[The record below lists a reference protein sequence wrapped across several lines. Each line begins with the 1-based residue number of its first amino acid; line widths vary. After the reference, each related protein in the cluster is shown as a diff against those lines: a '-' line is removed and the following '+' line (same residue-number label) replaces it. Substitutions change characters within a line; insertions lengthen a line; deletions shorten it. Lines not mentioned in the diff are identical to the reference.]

1 MKNEMMNAMNE
12 DMNTGADTDTAPAC
26 DCCRHKE
33 RSPEEYN
40 DLIKRLNRVEGQ
52 IRGIKGMLDKDAYC
66 IDILTQVAAATSALN
81 SFSKVLLKNHIK
93 SCVEDDVRNGSE
105 DKIDELI
112 KFLPK
117 MMK

>member
-1 MKNEMMNAMNE
+1 MAIKEAKAMSDIEIREIGENSAS
-12 DMNTGADTDTAPAC
+12 GC

-33 RSPEEYN
+33 RSPEEYK
-40 DLIKRLNRVEGQ
+40 DLVKRLNRVEGQ

-81 SFSKVLLKNHIK
+81 SFSKVLLANHIK
-93 SCVEDDVRNGSE
+93 SCVEDDVKNGSE
-105 DKIDELI
+105 VKIDELI
-112 KFLPK
+112 AFLPK

>member
-1 MKNEMMNAMNE
+1 MSDIGIREVSE
-12 DMNTGADTDTAPAC
+12 HITSGC

-33 RSPEEYN
+33 RSPEEYK
-40 DLIKRLNRVEGQ
+40 DLVKRLNRVEGQ

-81 SFSKVLLKNHIK
+81 SFSKVLLANHIK
-93 SCVEDDVRNGSE
+93 SCVEDDVKNGSE
-105 DKIDELI
+105 VKIDELI
-112 KFLPK
+112 AFLPK

>member
-1 MKNEMMNAMNE
+1 ME
-12 DMNTGADTDTAPAC
+12 DLHEHTESEASCA
-26 DCCRHKE
+26 CCRHKE
-33 RSPEEYN
+33 RTPEEYN
-40 DLIKRLNRVEGQ
+40 DLVKRLNRVEGQ
-52 IRGIKGMLDKDAYC
+52 IRGIKGMLENEAYC

-81 SFSKVLLKNHIK
+81 SFSKVLLANHIK

>member
-1 MKNEMMNAMNE
+1 M
-12 DMNTGADTDTAPAC
+12 
-26 DCCRHKE
+26 
-33 RSPEEYN
+33 
-40 DLIKRLNRVEGQ
+40 EGQ
-52 IRGIKGMLDKDAYC
+52 IRGIKGMLENEAYC
-66 IDILTQVAAATSALN
+66 IDLLTQVAAATSALN
-81 SFSKVLLKNHIK
+81 SFSKVLLANHIK